1 MAKIEEKVLNELKE
15 KLIERLK
22 PSGWATKLKT
32 FVHSSSFD
40 KIISSLWDLKEDD
53 KRFTPPLKQMFNAFE
68 NCNLNNLKVI
78 MLTGAPYYKIGV
90 ADGMAFSCGN
100 NNTAEPVLE
109 YIFNEINK
117 TIYNNDTQH
126 NPDLKRWAEQGVLLL
141 NVPLTAQ
148 IDKTGNHYP
157 IWEEFITY
165 VIDILNL
172 TQSGLIWVLM
182 SEQAYELEDM
192 INPKAHYVI
201 KTDDPLKATYSNAK
215 EWNCNDCFNKINDII
230 IKNNGKEYLINW

>member
-1 MAKIEEKVLNELKE
+1 
-15 KLIERLK
+15 
-22 PSGWATKLKT
+22 
-32 FVHSSSFD
+32 
-40 KIISSLWDLKEDD
+40 
-53 KRFTPPLKQMFNAFE
+53 
-68 NCNLNNLKVI
+68 

-109 YIFNEINK
+109 YIFSEINK

-201 KTDDPLKATYSNAK
+201 KTDDPVKITYSNAK

-230 IKNNGKEYLINW
+230 TKNNGKEYLINW